1 MAGLCDGQGMPT
13 FSGADKPNREMHYP
27 NFQGQQMLLL
37 AGRVFV
43 GWVALVGGTHNLS
56 LGMFE
61 ILMTSWPARGN
72 QKSST
77 ANT

>member
-37 AGRVFV
+37 AGAGECLLG
-43 GWVALVGGTHNLS
+43 GWLWSGEPITYPWVCL
-56 LGMFE
+56 
-61 ILMTSWPARGN
+61 
-72 QKSST
+72 KY
-77 ANT
+77 